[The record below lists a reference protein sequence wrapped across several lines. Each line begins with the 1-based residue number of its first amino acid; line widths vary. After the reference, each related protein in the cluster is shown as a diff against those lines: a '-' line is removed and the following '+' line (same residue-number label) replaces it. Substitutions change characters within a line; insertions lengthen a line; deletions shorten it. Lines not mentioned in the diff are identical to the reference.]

1 MFAFISEIVALYHM
15 DTIVVVKFMYAKGYM
30 LILVSQRC
38 GHCLRIGSSERIPMQ
53 VIFLENENCEGNK
66 GGQGKKLSK
75 DVISHEI

>member
-1 MFAFISEIVALYHM
+1 MFSFISEIVALYYM
-15 DTIVVVKFMYAKGYM
+15 KAFVVVKFMYAKGCM

-38 GHCLRIGSSERIPMQ
+38 GHCLRIGPSERIPMQ
-53 VIFLENENCEGNK
+53 LIFLENENCEGNK